1 LDETVLNVGAFRVAL
16 VYSAVLT
23 DGAAAVIKTAIMVL
37 ENKTIVVIGGTTGMG
52 LAGARAFVREGAR
65 VVVVGRNDES
75 GRKACAE
82 LGEGC
87 IPLAGDATHPE
98 IAEKAI
104 ATAMERFGGF
114 DGLYHVAGGSGR
126 KMGDGPLHEISDEG
140 WHFTLDLNLNSLF
153 YSNRAAVREFMK
165 QEKPGVVLNLG
176 SILGMSPS
184 PKYFATHA
192 YAAAKSAV
200 VGFVK
205 GCAAYYAPRNIRFNL
220 LVPALV
226 DTPMSRRAIG
236 NEEIMRFIQTKQ
248 PLDGGRAGVPEDL
261 DQAAVFFMSDQS
273 KFVTGQVLAVDGGW
287 SVSEG
292 QVNP

>member
-1 LDETVLNVGAFRVAL
+1 MT
-16 VYSAVLT
+16 
-23 DGAAAVIKTAIMVL
+23 L
-37 ENKTIVVIGGTTGMG
+37 EGKSIVVIGGTTGIG
-52 LAGARAFVREGAR
+52 LAGAKAFVREGAR

-75 GRKACAE
+75 GRKARAE
-82 LGEGC
+82 LGENSVA
-87 IPLAGDATHPE
+87 LAGDATHPE
-98 IAEKAI
+98 TAERAI
-104 ATAMERFGGF
+104 TTAMERFRSF

-126 KMGDGPLHEISDEG
+126 KMGDGPLHEVSDEG

-153 YSNRAAVREFMK
+153 YSNRAAAREFLK
-165 QEKPGVVLNLG
+165 QEKSGVILNLG

-200 VGFVK
+200 IGFVK
-205 GCAAYYAPRNIRFNL
+205 SCASYYAPRNIRFNL

-226 DTPMSRRAIG
+226 NTPMSQRALG
-236 NEEIMRFIQTKQ
+236 NDEIMSFITTKQ
-248 PLDGGRAGVPEDL
+248 PLDGGRVGAPEDL
-261 DQAAVFFMSDQS
+261 DQAAVFFMSDHS

-292 QVNP
+292 QINPPG

>member
-1 LDETVLNVGAFRVAL
+1 MMLSG
-16 VYSAVLT
+16 
-23 DGAAAVIKTAIMVL
+23 
-37 ENKTIVVIGGTTGMG
+37 KTIVVIGGTTGIG
-52 LAGARAFVREGAR
+52 LAGAKAFVREGAR
-65 VVVVGRNDES
+65 VIVVGRNDES
-75 GRKACAE
+75 GRKARAE
-82 LGEGC
+82 MGENC
-87 IPLAGDATHPE
+87 VALAGDATHPQT
-98 IAEKAI
+98 AEKAI
-104 ATAMERFGGF
+104 ALAMERFGRF

-153 YSNRAAVREFMK
+153 YSNRAAVREFLK

-192 YAAAKSAV
+192 YAAAKSSV
-200 VGFVK
+200 IGFVK
-205 GCAAYYAPRNIRFNL
+205 SCAADYAARNIRFNL

-226 DTPMSRRAIG
+226 DTPMSQRALA
-236 NEEIMRFIQTKQ
+236 NDEIMRFIATKQ
-248 PLDGGRAGVPEDL
+248 PLDGGRVGAPEDL
-261 DQAAVFFMSDQS
+261 DEAAVYFMSDRS

-292 QVNP
+292 QINPPD

>member
-1 LDETVLNVGAFRVAL
+1 ML
-16 VYSAVLT
+16 
-23 DGAAAVIKTAIMVL
+23 L
-37 ENKTIVVIGGTTGMG
+37 ENKSIVVIGGTTGIG

-65 VVVVGRNDES
+65 VIVVGRNDEN
-75 GRKACAE
+75 GRKARAE
-82 LGEGC
+82 IGESC
-87 IPLAGDATHPE
+87 VALPGDATHPE

-104 ATAMERFGGF
+104 ATAVERFGSF

-153 YSNRAAVREFMK
+153 YSNRAAVREFLK
-165 QEKPGVVLNLG
+165 QQKPGVILNLG

-192 YAAAKSAV
+192 YTAAKSAV
-200 VGFVK
+200 IGFVK
-205 GCAAYYAPRNIRFNL
+205 GCASYYAPRNIRFNL

-226 DTPMSRRAIG
+226 DTPMSQRAMG
-236 NEEIMRFIQTKQ
+236 NDEIMRFIETKQ
-248 PLDGGRAGVPEDL
+248 PLDGGRVGVPEDL
-261 DQAAVFFMSDQS
+261 DQAAVFFMSDHS

-292 QVNP
+292 QINPQ

>member
-1 LDETVLNVGAFRVAL
+1 MMLSG
-16 VYSAVLT
+16 
-23 DGAAAVIKTAIMVL
+23 
-37 ENKTIVVIGGTTGMG
+37 KTIVVIGGTTGIG
-52 LAGARAFVREGAR
+52 LAGAKAFVREGAR

-75 GRKACAE
+75 GRKARAE
-82 LGEGC
+82 MGESC
-87 IPLAGDATHPE
+87 VALAGDATHPQT
-98 IAEKAI
+98 AEKAI
-104 ATAMERFGGF
+104 ALAMERFGRF

-153 YSNRAAVREFMK
+153 YSNRAAVREFLK

-184 PKYFATHA
+184 PKFFATHA
-192 YAAAKSAV
+192 YAAAKSSV
-200 VGFVK
+200 IGFVK
-205 GCAAYYAPRNIRFNL
+205 SCASYYAARNIRFNL

-226 DTPMSRRAIG
+226 NTPMSQRAME
-236 NEEIMRFIQTKQ
+236 NDEIMRFIATKQ
-248 PLDGGRAGVPEDL
+248 PLDGGRVGAPEDL
-261 DQAAVFFMSDQS
+261 DEAAVYFLSDQS

-292 QVNP
+292 QINPPD